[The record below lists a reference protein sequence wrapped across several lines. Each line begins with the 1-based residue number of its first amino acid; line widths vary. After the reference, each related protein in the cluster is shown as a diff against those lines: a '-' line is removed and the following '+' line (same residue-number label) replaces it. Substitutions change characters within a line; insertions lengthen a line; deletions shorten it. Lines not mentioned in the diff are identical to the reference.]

1 MLALLAQTCPELKED
16 LNSDD
21 SKINSICESLMQVA
35 TLNYRFS
42 FEMRP
47 SQVAVCIIKLA
58 CLGQLSPSGQEIFTD
73 FLATSLTQYHK
84 YSKGRMNGIEKRLRE
99 CFAKSQQ

>member
-1 MLALLAQTCPELKED
+1 MLALIAQTCPELKED
-16 LNSDD
+16 LNSEDG
-21 SKINSICESLMQVA
+21 KIKDLCDSLMHVA
-35 TLNYRFS
+35 CLNYRFS

-47 SQVAVCIIKLA
+47 SQVAVCVMWLA

-73 FLATSLTQYHK
+73 FLATSLSQFHK